1 MGTRPVHIFSGDSNT
16 CKSHIAALT
25 GKSIFETDSISNLS
39 ELPEVITQDIVV
51 IGSRWVCPVEDITSR
66 LFGSVKVIYVEFKG
80 GGK

>member
-1 MGTRPVHIFSGDSNT
+1 MDTRPVHIFSGDSNT

-51 IGSRWVCPVEDITSR
+51 IGNMWVCPIDAITSR
-66 LFGSVKVIYVEFKG
+66 LFGSVNVIYVEFREG
-80 GGK
+80 V